1 MKKIIKEAII
11 LILLIT
17 TITCLIS
24 CTVQAAE
31 ETKTAKELINI
42 MNENFTGDDRVVIFP
57 IKQLQKE
64 DNNNIYIMQDNVHL
78 ASIIGELQKNSQ
90 IDENYKYYKEIKSTL
105 QNKLFAHIGLHI
117 EKSAETE
124 KIELI
129 ADDTY
134 KTNLLDRTGF
144 NFVEELEDGSYN
156 ITIEVTFKDLGSEVW
171 YKGSGI
177 DIFNKKL
184 TLKGYANKEDTEPSY
199 ESEVILIPVDD
210 IEEVPFKDVSE
221 TVWYYNSVKYC
232 YDNGIIMG
240 TTDTTFSPNNN
251 LTRANLVT
259 ILWRMEG
266 NQKVSG
272 SLKFSDVKSQEYY
285 YDAVNWAASKGIV
298 NGYEDGKFRPNNNI
312 TREQL
317 ATILMNYA
325 RYKGKDTRERTD
337 LNKFV
342 DNKGISSYAKDSIS
356 WAVAKNVMSGKV
368 NGTRIDP
375 AGTASRAEAAAMIA
389 NYCNYI
395 GR

>member
-64 DNNNIYIMQDNVHL
+64 DNENIYIMQDNVHL

-90 IDENYKYYKEIKSTL
+90 IDENYKYYKEIKNAL

-117 EKSAETE
+117 EKPAGTE

-129 ADDTY
+129 ADDKY

-325 RYKGKDTRERTD
+325 KYKGKDTRERTD

-342 DNKGISSYAKDSIS
+342 DNKGISSYAKDSVS
-356 WAVAKNVMSGKV
+356 WAVAKKVMSGKV

-375 AGTASRAEAAAMIA
+375 SGTAIRAEAAAMIA
-389 NYCNYI
+389 NYCNYV

>member
-1 MKKIIKEAII
+1 MKK
-11 LILLIT
+11 
-17 TITCLIS
+17 
-24 CTVQAAE
+24 
-31 ETKTAKELINI
+31 
-42 MNENFTGDDRVVIFP
+42 P
-57 IKQLQKE
+57 
-64 DNNNIYIMQDNVHL
+64 
-78 ASIIGELQKNSQ
+78 
-90 IDENYKYYKEIKSTL
+90 
-105 QNKLFAHIGLHI
+105 
-117 EKSAETE
+117 AETE

-342 DNKGISSYAKDSIS
+342 DNKGNIKLCKRPLYH
-356 WAVAKNVMSGKV
+356 GQ
-368 NGTRIDP
+368 
-375 AGTASRAEAAAMIA
+375 
-389 NYCNYI
+389 
-395 GR
+395 